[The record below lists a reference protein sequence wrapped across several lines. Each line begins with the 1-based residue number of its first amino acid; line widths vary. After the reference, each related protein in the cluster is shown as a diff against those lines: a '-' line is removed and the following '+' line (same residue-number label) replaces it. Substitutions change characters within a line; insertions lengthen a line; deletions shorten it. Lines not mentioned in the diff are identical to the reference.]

1 MVALAFIFACSGD
14 KHQQE
19 LDEQYQQGYE
29 SGQNEG
35 YDSGL
40 QDGLSQGYDSGVQD
54 GLSEGY
60 DSGVIDGYDSGLSE
74 GYDSGLGDGYD
85 EGYSE
90 GYDDGYEEAMTVED
104 GWTLYQ
110 QGSFEEA
117 CTSFMYDGYENGIT
131 TDNANG
137 LGWCSLRQFQA
148 EIAIQWFEIALTMD
162 DTNEDAYAGLSSAT
176 MITHDFDYTI
186 SSIDDLL
193 DLNPQYSSSIE
204 TIDSTSLS
212 TAKVLAY
219 VFSGD
224 EVGASIALLD
234 MDDTHDLVPSDS
246 SSWEVDATAYPS
258 FQRAVIAKL
267 VSMGVL

>member
-19 LDEQYQQGYE
+19 LDEQYQLGYE
-29 SGQNEG
+29 NGQNEGYEEGSSSGYDSGYTEG

-40 QDGLSQGYDSGVQD
+40 E
-54 GLSEGY
+54 EGY
-60 DSGVIDGYDSGLSE
+60 DS
-74 GYDSGLGDGYD
+74 
-85 EGYSE
+85 GYSE
-90 GYDDGYEEAMTVED
+90 GYDDGYEEATTVED
-104 GWTLYQ
+104 GWNLYQ
-110 QGSFEEA
+110 QGSFAEA

-137 LGWCSLRQFQA
+137 LGWCSLRQFQV
-148 EIAIQWFEIALTMD
+148 ELSIQWFEIALTMD
-162 DTNEDAYAGLSSAT
+162 DTNEDAYAGLSSAA
-176 MITHDFDYTI
+176 MMNHDFEYTI
-186 SSIDDLL
+186 SCIDDVL
-193 DLNPQYSSSIE
+193 DINPQYASTIE
-204 TIDSTSLS
+204 AIDATSLS

-219 VFSGD
+219 VLSGN

-234 MDDTHDLVPSDS
+234 MDETHDLLPSDS
-246 SSWEVDATAYPS
+246 STWEVDSTAYPS

>member
-1 MVALAFIFACSGD
+1 MIALAVIFACSGD

-19 LDEQYQQGYE
+19 LEEQYQLGYE

-35 YDSGL
+35 YEEGSNSGYTE
-40 QDGLSQGYDSGVQD
+40 GYDSGLEE

-60 DSGVIDGYDSGLSE
+60 DSGYE
-74 GYDSGLGDGYD
+74 
-85 EGYSE
+85 E
-90 GYDDGYEEAMTVED
+90 GYDDGYEEATTVED

-110 QGSFEEA
+110 QGSFAEA

-137 LGWCSLRQFQA
+137 LGWCSLRQFQV
-148 EIAIQWFEIALTMD
+148 ELSIQWFEIALTMD
-162 DTNEDAYAGLSSAT
+162 DTNEDAYAGLSSAA
-176 MITHDFDYTI
+176 MMGHDFEYSI
-186 SSIDDLL
+186 SNIDNLL
-193 DLNPQYSSSIE
+193 DMNPQYSSTVE
-204 TIDSTSLS
+204 AIDFTSLA

-219 VFSGD
+219 LLSGN
-224 EVGASIALLD
+224 EVGASIALLELD
-234 MDDTHDLVPSDS
+234 ETHSLLPSDS
-246 SSWEVDATAYPS
+246 STWEVDATVYSS